1 MENTNTKT
9 NFFQID
15 NYIAEALARVNL
27 SEYESRALWV
37 ILRKTLGW
45 RKEEDMISI
54 TQFEEATGVDR
65 GNLHPALQ
73 RLASKK
79 IIIILRVGRKCIYK
93 FNHNS
98 LEWINKKRVVT
109 KQNIVATNNIVSK
122 QNTLLSPDT
131 TKLLLPNINTKE
143 KENTLK
149 QKTIDNGSAAGI
161 PPIATTPRQPTP
173 IQLLVASYK
182 NLYLQKFNVK
192 PSISTNSWGIYGR
205 LLKNKIEQGYTL
217 EQITDLL
224 KIFSTSK
231 DSDNLAFDL
240 KVFFSDSVF
249 NKMIAL
255 RSKKREQISSSME
268 EKYGKWK

>member
-1 MENTNTKT
+1 MENTKT

-27 SEYESRALWV
+27 SEYENRALWV

-109 KQNIVATNNIVSK
+109 KKNIVATNNIVAK
-122 QNTLLSPDT
+122 QNTTFTTNT
-131 TKLLLPNINTKE
+131 TKSLLLNINTKE

-149 QKTIDNGSAAGI
+149 QKTINSDSVAGAPSIAI
-161 PPIATTPRQPTP
+161 PPRQPTP
-173 IQLLVASYK
+173 VQLLVASYK
-182 NLYLQKFNVK
+182 NLYLQKFGIE

-205 LLKNKIEQGYTL
+205 LLKNKLEQGYTL

-255 RSKKREQISSSME
+255 KSKGQESISNSIK
-268 EKYGKWK
+268 EKYAKY